1 MRGVGEVFLLER
13 VQTCFLC
20 GLRPLLVDTL
30 SRRRPLSLAGARLQ
44 VCTHQRIAKQ
54 QRFGVQISCIAR
66 SFHFA
71 LQNERRLHNH
81 LCTVLFSTF
90 HHLTPSRKQKHP
102 LLHTYF
108 YFPPE
113 AEVCIFAHTP
123 FPHQPARSA
132 VNRISKV
139 TSPHQA
145 DTNFYQH
152 PNQKRSTVQTPL
164 HQSPSFSFHRARR
177 ISFSPAGRKR
187 NGGRIP
193 AP

>member
-1 MRGVGEVFLLER
+1 MLEVSCIYRICVRAARLWRGRGSVAGVRGVGEVFLLKR
-13 VQTCFLC
+13 VQTCSLC

-66 SFHFA
+66 RFHFA
-71 LQNERRLHNH
+71 LQNKRRLHNH

-90 HHLTPSRKQKHP
+90 HHLTSRTKQKSP
-102 LLHTYF
+102 LLHTCF

-113 AEVCIFAHTP
+113 AKACIFAYTP

-132 VNRISKV
+132 VIRTSKV
-139 TSPHQA
+139 TLLYQA
-145 DTNFYQH
+145 TQ
-152 PNQKRSTVQTPL
+152 
-164 HQSPSFSFHRARR
+164 
-177 ISFSPAGRKR
+177 
-187 NGGRIP
+187 
-193 AP
+193 